1 MSFKSWFKRRLGIH
15 LVDGV
20 EVVDL
25 GNVDPERI
33 IEFAR
38 NEGSAVLEGNYL
50 SKDGRDVF
58 EANSGQQFLIND
70 DGSMISLGIHAGER
84 VVIVKGGHHRWQTL
98 PENFEAICEETTRQ
112 LVGFEA
118 VYPGFVCLA
127 KNNMIRFDKIDAE
140 ESQLFQPEFMELLD
154 EDVQSVIKDGLFV
167 FCHLLVGKDDSN
179 LIQIHSFPVD

>member
-25 GNVDPERI
+25 GNVDAERI

-70 DGSMISLGIHAGER
+70 DGSMITLGIHAGER
-84 VVIVKGGHHRWQTL
+84 VVIVEGGQQPWQAL
-98 PENFEAICEETTRQ
+98 PEDFEVVLEETTRQ
-112 LVGFEA
+112 MIGFE
-118 VYPGFVCLA
+118 VVDPGFVCLT
-127 KNNMIRFDKIDAE
+127 NNNVIRFDKVDAD
-140 ESQLFQPEFMELLD
+140 ESQPFLPGVMEHLM
-154 EDVQSVIKDGLFV
+154 EDVQSAIKEGLFV
-167 FCHLLVGKDDSN
+167 FCYLTQGKDDSIG
-179 LIQIHSFPVD
+179 IQTPSFPVD

>member
-33 IEFAR
+33 KEFAR

-58 EANSGQQFLIND
+58 EANSGQQFLVND
-70 DGSMISLGIHAGER
+70 DGSMITLGIHAGKR
-84 VVIVKGGHHRWQTL
+84 VVIVEGGQPPWQAL
-98 PENFEAICEETTRQ
+98 PEDFEVVLEETTRQ
-112 LVGFEA
+112 MIGFE
-118 VYPGFVCLA
+118 VVDPGFVCLT
-127 KNNMIRFDKIDAE
+127 NNNVIRFDKMYAE
-140 ESQLFQPEFMELLD
+140 ESLRFAPEIMELLM
-154 EDVQSVIKDGLFV
+154 EDAQSAIKEGLFV
-167 FCHLLVGKDDSN
+167 FCYLTQGKDDSIG
-179 LIQIHSFPVD
+179 IQTPSFPVD